1 MCGFLEL
8 LRGAEQ
14 VMPCG
19 GALGARLGACIG
31 LFVGLYWAG
40 TMVWLAVI
48 GVLQIRERFDVEL
61 WSSSSPEAGRR
72 RERESLFPKD
82 MLNPAGTGRNDRTG
96 LGLRARGAERPALH
110 GSTRRETTSRPV
122 SCSCHQSYPFQPT
135 LHNLGSPDG
144 TPQISPR
151 PTSTIRKIPGGGEAR
166 QFGGTPT
173 DASCSG

>member
-1 MCGFLEL
+1 
-8 LRGAEQ
+8 
-14 VMPCG
+14 MPCG
-19 GALGARLGACIG
+19 GALGARLGACVG

-48 GVLQIRERFDVEL
+48 GVLQIRERFDVGL

-96 LGLRARGAERPALH
+96 LGLRRARSAERPALH

-122 SCSCHQSYPFQPT
+122 SRSCHQSYPFQPT
-135 LHNLGSPDG
+135 LHNLGSPG
-144 TPQISPR
+144 RNPQISPR

-166 QFGGTPT
+166 QYGGSPT
-173 DASCSG
+173 DASCSGRL